1 MKDYM
6 KIYRNILMSLVAVG
20 FAACSSLEDD
30 DYYSRTDSE
39 LQNEELTITS
49 QSSIDYIK
57 SRSDL
62 SRMATL
68 FEQDSI
74 FDELEEKGQVSTI
87 LVVTDDNFTQPNADS
102 LDYVLRS
109 HVSDIAI
116 SPANMS
122 DGQRLMMWHSKYVS
136 ISIDSLGLEGQI
148 IDHVKFNNAY
158 VKEIIKTS
166 DGYVYVISDMIATP
180 TSLSDFI
187 DGLGDEYSIFK
198 DLVLASRAKTFD
210 KTNSKAIGVNSEG
223 NTIYDSVFIYKN
235 SFFDAKGF
243 DMNSESLTATMLLF
257 KNSVIEE
264 AMAEANAKLERWG
277 LERNQDTLRRWI
289 LKVAFFDKEYSSS
302 QIQTTDTTDLTS
314 IYDMQWRT
322 NVQEVDAANP
332 TELSNAIVYE
342 VTKLKIPTN
351 MLIYRLKDYFYYYES
366 CTDEEK
372 AKYFSTEN
380 LTFNKV
386 SVEVTAWTPWSG
398 VWPEHENK
406 VLMYN
411 KADGVDDKQGFQIDF
426 IPIAQ
431 NAEDGTLSPYTIPP
445 GSYRLAM
452 GFVQNLGYDIKVTVL
467 ADGKEIGQSSNITL
481 GSATTYHYDRGTA
494 LNNRYPE
501 GYDATYVQE
510 KGGNKKAANY
520 DTDGGPIIDELVIPD
535 LYGDGTPVSLT
546 LRITCEDWAGA
557 TKLTLNHWCLR
568 PTSNNY

>member
-6 KIYRNILMSLVAVG
+6 NIYRNILMSLVAVG

-136 ISIDSLGLEGQI
+136 ISIDSLGQEGQI

-372 AKYFSTEN
+372 AKYFTTEN

>member
-1 MKDYM
+1 M
-6 KIYRNILMSLVAVG
+6 KIYRNILVSLVAVG

-39 LQNEELTITS
+39 LQNEELTITD

-57 SRSDL
+57 NRSDL
-62 SRMATL
+62 SRIAAL

-74 FDELEEKGQVSTI
+74 FYELENKGQVSTV
-87 LVVTDDNFTQPNADS
+87 LVVTDDNFKQPNADS

-122 DGQRLMMWHSKYVS
+122 DGQRLMMWHSKYVN
-136 ISIDSLGLEGQI
+136 ISIDSLGQEGQI
-148 IDHVKFNNAY
+148 IDHVKFNNAS
-158 VKEIIKTS
+158 VKEVIKTS
-166 DGYVYVISDMIATP
+166 NGYVYVISDMIATP

-187 DGLGDEYSIFK
+187 DGLGDDYSIFK
-198 DLVLASRAKTFD
+198 NLVLASRAKTFD
-210 KTNSKAIGVNSEG
+210 KSNSKAIGVNSEG

-235 SFFDAKGF
+235 SFFDSKGF

-289 LKVAFFDKEYSSS
+289 LKVAFFDKKYSSS
-302 QIQTTDTTDLTS
+302 QIQTTDTADLTS

-351 MLIYRLKDYFYYYES
+351 VLIYRLKDYFYYYES
-366 CTDEEK
+366 CNDEEK
-372 AKYFSTEN
+372 LKYFSTEN

-426 IPIAQ
+426 VPIAQ
-431 NAEDGTLSPYTIPP
+431 SAEDGSLSPYTIPP

-452 GFVQNLGYDIKVTVL
+452 GFVQNLGYDVKVTVL
-467 ADGKEIGQSSNITL
+467 ANGKEIGRSANITL

-535 LYGDGTPVSLT
+535 VNGDGSPVSLT

>member
-1 MKDYM
+1 
-6 KIYRNILMSLVAVG
+6 MSLVAVG

-148 IDHVKFNNAY
+148 IGHVKFNNAY

-210 KTNSKAIGVNSEG
+210 ETNSKAIGVNSEG

-510 KGGNKKAANY
+510 RGGNKKAANY